1 MTPFFTLSPT
11 QPLALALA
19 ACAAQTPVAVAYSGG
34 ADSTALLL
42 AATQRWPGRVQAI
55 HVHHGLQAAADD
67 FVAVCRLLC
76 TRLGVPLHVVCVDAH
91 PARGE
96 SPEAAA
102 RQARYAALVAQAKQ
116 HSLATVL
123 LGQHADDQLETMLL
137 ALSRGAG
144 LPGLSAMGPRFV
156 RGGVS
161 FERPL
166 LGLAS
171 AELRTWLVE
180 QSVPFV
186 DDPSNTDERYT
197 RNRIR
202 HRLLPALKEAF
213 PQALSTWARSAQHA
227 AQAESLLTEVAEQ
240 DLAVV
245 GLPPLVKALQ
255 ALSVARQANVLRFW
269 LAQEQARPSTAQLHA
284 LQKQIAACTTRGHQL
299 HLKIAAGHV
308 TLRNGALVYT
318 A

>member
-1 MTPFFTLSPT
+1 MTPFFTLSAT
-11 QPLALALA
+11 HPLALAVA
-19 ACAAQTPVAVAYSGG
+19 ACAAPAPVAVAYSGG

-42 AATQRWPGRVQAI
+42 AAAQRWPGGVQAI

-67 FVAVCRLLC
+67 FVAVCRSVCL
-76 TRLGVPLHVVCVDAH
+76 RLGVPLQVAGVDAH

-102 RQARYAALVAQAKQ
+102 RQARYAALVAQATQ
-116 HSLATVL
+116 HGLGTVL

-166 LGLAS
+166 LGLPS
-171 AELRTWLVE
+171 AELRTWLVD
-180 QSVPFV
+180 QGVPFV
-186 DDPSNTDERYT
+186 DDPSNTNERYT

-213 PQALSTWARSAQHA
+213 PQALNTWARSAQHA
-227 AQAESLLTEVAEQ
+227 AQAESLLAEVAQQ
-240 DLAVV
+240 DLVAV
-245 GLPPLVKALQ
+245 GLPPRVKALQ

-269 LAQEQARPSTAQLHA
+269 LAQQQARPSTAQLHA
-284 LQKQIAACTTRGHQL
+284 LQKQIAACTTRGHRL

-308 TLRNGALVYT
+308 TLENGALVYT